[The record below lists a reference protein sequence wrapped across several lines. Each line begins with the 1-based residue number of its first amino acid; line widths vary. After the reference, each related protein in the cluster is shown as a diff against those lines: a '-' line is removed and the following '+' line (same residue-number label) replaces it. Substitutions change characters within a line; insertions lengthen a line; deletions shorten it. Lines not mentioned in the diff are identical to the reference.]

1 MTTPKK
7 TVKKPAKERIAEFI
21 AYSIIALILLA
32 LVVGGFFAHLA
43 LIRWGLMIWPI

>member
-7 TVKKPAKERIAEFI
+7 KLTTKVGEFI
-21 AYSIIALILLA
+21 GYSIVALYMLA

-43 LIRWGLMIWPI
+43 LIRWGLRIWPL

>member
-7 TVKKPAKERIAEFI
+7 PPNKATQRLAEFI
-21 AYSIIALILLA
+21 TYSIIALILLA

-43 LIRWGLMIWPI
+43 LIRWGLRIWPI